1 MQGATREHLER
12 MTLREVI
19 RERIRAAGPLPFAAY
34 AELALYHPDLGY
46 YTRAD
51 RRSGRA
57 GDFFTSVDLGPL
69 FGALLASQLG
79 EMWRLLRSTAAD
91 KRFDLVEAAAGNGRL
106 ARDVLAAAATDDP
119 AFYDAID
126 LHLVERSGTARE
138 VQAAT
143 LGPHACKL
151 ASSGS
156 KMPPVVHGAVFANE
170 LLDAL
175 APHALAMTADGLREV
190 YVDVDEATGHFVERL
205 GPLSSARV
213 QAHIDG
219 RGIALRPG
227 WRAEIVPDAADWVR
241 HAVSSLTRG
250 FLLLI
255 DYGHEASEL
264 YSETHASGTLATYHR
279 QRIADA
285 ADGVP
290 PPWLV
295 DPGECDI
302 TAHVDLTLVR
312 DSAEEAGA
320 RTLGVLD
327 QTYFLLG
334 LGATGRALRDTGEHG
349 VPALRRRLALK
360 SLLVPGGLGSTHKAM
375 IFGKDVGT
383 PALAGC
389 SYRVRATR

>member
-1 MQGATREHLER
+1 

-79 EMWRLLRSTAAD
+79 EMWRLLRSTSAD

-119 AFYDAID
+119 AFYDAVD
-126 LHLVERSGTARE
+126 LHLVERSGAARDA
-138 VQAAT
+138 QAAT

-151 ASSGS
+151 ASSS
-156 KMPPVVHGAVFANE
+156 AKMPPVVHGAIFANE

-213 QAHIDG
+213 QAHIDD

-241 HAVSSLTRG
+241 HAVSSLARG

-264 YSETHASGTLATYHR
+264 YSETHASGTLATYRR

-334 LGATGRALRDTGEHG
+334 LGAIGRALQDTREHG
-349 VPALRRRLALK
+349 VPALRQRLALK

>member
-1 MQGATREHLER
+1 
-12 MTLREVI
+12 MTLQEVI
-19 RERIRAAGPLPFAAY
+19 RERIRTTGPLPFASY

-46 YTRAD
+46 YARAD

-69 FGALLASQLG
+69 FGALLAAQLA
-79 EMWRLLRSTAAD
+79 EMWRLQETPAPGARC
-91 KRFDLVEAAAGNGRL
+91 DLVEAAAGNGRL
-106 ARDVLAAAATDDP
+106 ARDILDAAAADDP
-119 AFYDAID
+119 AFYDAIR
-126 LHLVERSGTARE
+126 LHLVERSRTARDA
-138 VQAAT
+138 QAAV

-151 ASSGS
+151 VSSG
-156 KMPPVVHGAVFANE
+156 PDLPTAIHGVIFANE

-175 APHALAMTADGLREV
+175 APHVLEMTAGGIREV
-190 YVDVDEATGHFVERL
+190 YVDADEATGDLVERL
-205 GPLSSARV
+205 GPLSDARV
-213 QAHIDG
+213 RAHVRD
-219 RGIALRPG
+219 RGIALQPG
-227 WRAEIVPDAADWVR
+227 WRAEVVPDAADWVR
-241 HAVSSLTRG
+241 HAVSSLARG

-264 YSETHASGTLATYHR
+264 YSATHAAGTLTTYRR

-285 ADGVP
+285 ADGAA

-295 DPGECDI
+295 DPGERDI

-312 DSAEEAGA
+312 DAAEEAGA

-334 LGATGRALRDTGEHG
+334 LGAVARASGAGEDG
-349 VPALRRRLALK
+349 VSALRRRLALK
-360 SLLVPGGLGSTHKAM
+360 SLLVPGGLGSTHKVM

-389 SYRVRATR
+389 SYRIRATH